1 MKTYADIVGD
11 GGSNI
16 VAQVQQQA
24 ARLQD
29 RLSHVHHIV
38 GVVSGKGGVGKSA
51 VTVNL
56 ATAYAMRGLRVGVL
70 DVDINGPSIAKMLG
84 VRSYTPKVT
93 PDGVLP
99 AQGPL
104 DIRVMSMDLFLP
116 DDATPVMWQAPTQQD
131 AFVWRGTMEMTTVRE
146 MLTDTVWGELDC
158 LFLDLPPGPD
168 RLPNVVGLLPFM
180 AGVIM
185 VTIPSQ
191 VSQLIV
197 TKSLTLAKEV
207 LPDRVIGLVD
217 NMQGYACADC
227 QTLRPLFPESS
238 SAETAHALQVPYMG
252 GIPFDPQLAQSADQ
266 GRPFVLDHAE
276 TLAGQAFVQLA
287 ATVQTFLNLQTQLSL
302 QTRLAA
308 GDTP

>member
-24 ARLQD
+24 ARLQQ

-56 ATAYAMRGLRVGVL
+56 ATACAMRGLRVGVL

-84 VRSYTPKVT
+84 VRSYHPQVT
-93 PDGVLP
+93 AEGVLP
-99 AQGPL
+99 AQGPHAM
-104 DIRVMSMDLFLP
+104 RVMSMDLFLP
-116 DDATPVMWQAPTQQD
+116 DDATPVLWQAPTQQD
-131 AFVWRGTMEMTTVRE
+131 AYVWRGTMEMTTVRE

-168 RLPNVVGLLPFM
+168 RLPNIAGLLPFM
-180 AGVIM
+180 AGVMM

-197 TKSLTLAKEV
+197 SKSLTLAKEV
-207 LPDRVIGLVD
+207 LPNRVMGLVD

-227 QTLRPLFPESS
+227 QAIRPLFPESS
-238 SAETAHALQVPYMG
+238 SAETAQALQVPYLG
-252 GIPFDPQLAQSADQ
+252 GIPFDPALAQSADE
-266 GRPFVLDHAE
+266 GRPFVLDHTE
-276 TLAGQAFVQLA
+276 TLAGKAFMQLANTVQLY
-287 ATVQTFLNLQTQLSL
+287 LQTQ
-302 QTRLAA
+302 APA
-308 GDTP
+308 GDTR

>member
-1 MKTYADIVGD
+1 MKTYAEIVGD

-56 ATAYAMRGLRVGVL
+56 ATACAMQGLRVGVL

-84 VRSYTPKVT
+84 VRAYTPKIT
-93 PDGVLP
+93 LNGVLP
-99 AQGPL
+99 AEGPCGM
-104 DIRVMSMDLFLP
+104 RVMSMDLFLP
-116 DDATPVMWQAPTQQD
+116 DDATPVLWHAPTQQD
-131 AFVWRGTMEMTTVRE
+131 AYVWRGTMEMTTVRE

-168 RLPNVVGLLPFM
+168 RLPNMAGLLPFM
-180 AGVIM
+180 AGVVM

-207 LPDRVIGLVD
+207 LPNRVIGLVD

-238 SAETAHALQVPYMG
+238 SAETAQSLQVPYMG
-252 GIPFDPQLAQSADQ
+252 GIPFDPALAQAADQ
-266 GRPFVLDHAE
+266 GHPFVLDHAG
-276 TLAGQAFVQLA
+276 TLAGKAFMQLA
-287 ATVQTFLNLQTQLSL
+287 DAVQTYLQARVSV
-302 QTRLAA
+302 

>member
-24 ARLQD
+24 VRLQD

-38 GVVSGKGGVGKSA
+38 GVVSGKGGVGKSV

-56 ATAYAMRGLRVGVL
+56 ATACAMQGLRVGVL

-84 VRSYTPKVT
+84 VRSYTPKVM
-93 PDGVLP
+93 PNGVMP
-99 AQGPL
+99 AEGPCGM
-104 DIRVMSMDLFLP
+104 RVMSMDLFLP
-116 DDATPVMWQAPTQQD
+116 DDATPVLWSAPTQQD
-131 AFVWRGTMEMTTVRE
+131 AYVWRGTMEMTTVRE

-168 RLPNVVGLLPFM
+168 RLPNIAGLLPFM
-180 AGVIM
+180 AGIIM

-207 LPDRVIGLVD
+207 LPNRVIGLVD

-227 QTLRPLFPESS
+227 QTLRPLFPESGS
-238 SAETAHALQVPYMG
+238 GETARSLQVPYLG
-252 GIPFDPQLAQSADQ
+252 GIPFDPALAQAADQ

-276 TLAGQAFVQLA
+276 TLAGRAFIQLA
-287 ATVQTFLNLQTQLSL
+287 KAVQTYLQ
-302 QTRLAA
+302 A
-308 GDTP
+308 

>member
-1 MKTYADIVGD
+1 MKTYADMVGD

-29 RLSHVHHIV
+29 RLSDVHHIV

-56 ATAYAMRGLRVGVL
+56 ATACAMQGLRVGVL

-84 VRSYTPKVT
+84 VRSYTPSVT

-99 AQGPL
+99 AQGPC
-104 DIRVMSMDLFLP
+104 DMCVMSMDMFLP
-116 DDATPVMWQAPTQQD
+116 DDATPVLWNAPTQQD
-131 AFVWRGTMEMTTVRE
+131 AYVWRGTMEMTTVRE

-168 RLPNVVGLLPFM
+168 RLPNMAGLLPFM

-197 TKSLTLAKEV
+197 SKSLTLAKHV
-207 LPDRVIGLVD
+207 LPNRVIGLVD

-238 SAETAHALQVPYMG
+238 SAETARSLQVPYLG
-252 GIPFDPQLAQSADQ
+252 GIPFDPTLARSADE

-276 TLAGQAFVQLA
+276 TLTGKAVVLLANAVQIYLQAQR
-287 ATVQTFLNLQTQLSL
+287 SL
-302 QTRLAA
+302 QASPVA